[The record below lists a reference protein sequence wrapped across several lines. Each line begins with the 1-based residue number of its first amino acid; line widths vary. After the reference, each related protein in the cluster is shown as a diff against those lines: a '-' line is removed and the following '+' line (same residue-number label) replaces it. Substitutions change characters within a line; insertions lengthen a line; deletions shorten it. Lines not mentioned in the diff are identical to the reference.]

1 MAKGKKTPPEVKYQI
16 MLSWAVT
23 DNFAETARELGLPV
37 KTVEKV
43 VKDNRDKDEFKVLLR
58 EKRELMVEDATRI
71 MQKAL
76 KRLEAD
82 IDDEEKDIPVNQLT
96 TVFGTLF
103 DKRALMEGKSTVNVG
118 LMSREDVEKLA
129 EVAGYVKKQ

>member
-1 MAKGKKTPPEVKYQI
+1 
-16 MLSWAVT
+16 MLSWATT

-118 LMSREDVEKLA
+118 FTENLDIERLA
-129 EVAGYVKKQ
+129 EVAGYVKKK

>member
-1 MAKGKKTPPEVKYQI
+1 MPRGQKTPPEVKYQI

-43 VKDNRDKDEFKVLLR
+43 VKDNRDKDEFKVLLK
-58 EKRELMVEDATRI
+58 EKRDEMVENATRI
-71 MQKAL
+71 MSKTL

-82 IDDEEKDIPVNQLT
+82 IDNEEKDIPVNHLT

-103 DKRALMEGKSTVNVG
+103 DKRALMEGKSTVNVSLVG
-118 LMSREDVEKLA
+118 DADVDKLA
-129 EVAGYVKKQ
+129 EIAGYRKV